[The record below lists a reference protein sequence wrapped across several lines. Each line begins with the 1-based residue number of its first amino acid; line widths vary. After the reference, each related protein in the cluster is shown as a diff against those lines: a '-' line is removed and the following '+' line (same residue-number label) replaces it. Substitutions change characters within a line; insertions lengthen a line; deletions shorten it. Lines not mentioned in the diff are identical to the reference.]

1 MKGLLKWHIQPGKKR
16 TVVVNFFM
24 SGNFSFSFV
33 SMSLAYITIP
43 KSKRKKKLPEIKN
56 LLQQDFYKVYIVT
69 SAPLF
74 CSKVLEDEE
83 EAALEKEDQEREKE
97 VLACNMLLL
106 TCNYRG
112 AAGKICSS
120 SSNLLK
126 KCSLAKKLW
135 ILSRLGTSQPNMSRH
150 YQPISG

>member
-1 MKGLLKWHIQPGKKR
+1 MQLPSKRRSHEVDFFNLNGFESGMKGLLKWHIQPGKKR
-16 TVVVNFFM
+16 TVEVIFFI
-24 SGNFSFSFV
+24 SGNFYFSFV
-33 SMSLAYITIP
+33 STSLAYITIP
-43 KSKRKKKLPEIKN
+43 KSERKKKLPEIKS

-69 SAPLF
+69 SVPLF

-112 AAGKICSS
+112 ASGKV
-120 SSNLLK
+120 
-126 KCSLAKKLW
+126 
-135 ILSRLGTSQPNMSRH
+135 
-150 YQPISG
+150 

>member
-1 MKGLLKWHIQPGKKR
+1 MSEASFKKVVQLLSKRRSHEVDFFNLNGFESGMKGLLKWHIQPGKKR
-16 TVVVNFFM
+16 TVVVNFFI
-24 SGNFSFSFV
+24 SGDFSFSFV
-33 SMSLAYITIP
+33 STSLAYITIP

-56 LLQQDFYKVYIVT
+56 LLQQDFYKVYIVI

-112 AAGKICSS
+112 AAGKV
-120 SSNLLK
+120 
-126 KCSLAKKLW
+126 
-135 ILSRLGTSQPNMSRH
+135 
-150 YQPISG
+150 